1 MDIIPIL
8 IFVAGSVFG
17 AGLFW
22 VLSQRLT
29 TAQKQDHD
37 NIKAEFGDLS
47 KQALDQNLDS
57 FLKLAEN
64 KFSELLKSSDNQL
77 NQKKEL
83 IDQSIVEMKSKL
95 EGLDKSTNELTGHVK
110 SSQKGIGDLADST
123 QKLSRILSSSQERG
137 QWGERMVED
146 ILSFIANDEDD
157 KNLEDLNDNN
167 EKNLIKNIVN
177 LNEKSVEDLMIP
189 RSEIIALDHD
199 KSYNEILEVIKDEGH
214 SRFPV
219 YKKNMDN
226 VIGFFHIKDFIKSS
240 QDTFQMNEIIRD
252 VLYVAPKSPI
262 LDLLKTM
269 RSSRIH
275 IGLVVDGVGGVDG
288 LVTIEDLV
296 EEIVGEIEDEHDAED
311 EEELVFK
318 KSDNS
323 ITVDASYRVED
334 LEEYFA
340 INIPRN
346 EDDETSSV
354 GGLVYEKINRI
365 PKNNEIIDFN
375 DELRIKI
382 IKSNNRKI
390 EIVEVNKNN

>member
-1 MDIIPIL
+1 MNTNNADKTSSWKNWIIKKL
-8 IFVAGSVFG
+8 
-17 AGLFW
+17 
-22 VLSQRLT
+22 LS
-29 TAQKQDHD
+29 
-37 NIKAEFGDLS
+37 N
-47 KQALDQNLDS
+47 
-57 FLKLAEN
+57 
-64 KFSELLKSSDNQL
+64 
-77 NQKKEL
+77 
-83 IDQSIVEMKSKL
+83 
-95 EGLDKSTNELTGHVK
+95 
-110 SSQKGIGDLADST
+110 DST
-123 QKLSRILSSSQERG
+123 K
-137 QWGERMVED
+137 ED
-146 ILSFIANDEDD
+146 ILNFIANDEDD

-189 RSEIIALDHD
+189 RSEIIAIDHN
-199 KSYNEILEVIKDEGH
+199 KSYNEILGVIKEEGH

-219 YKKNMDN
+219 YKKNIDN

-252 VLYVAPKSPI
+252 LLYVAPKSPI

-311 EEELVFK
+311 EEELVYK

-323 ITVDASYRVED
+323 IIVDASYRVED
-334 LEEYFA
+334 LEEFFA

-346 EDDETSSV
+346 ANDETSSV

-382 IKSNNRKI
+382 VKSNNRKI

>member
-1 MDIIPIL
+1 MNTNSADKTSSWKNWIIKKL
-8 IFVAGSVFG
+8 IS
-17 AGLFW
+17 
-22 VLSQRLT
+22 
-29 TAQKQDHD
+29 
-37 NIKAEFGDLS
+37 N
-47 KQALDQNLDS
+47 
-57 FLKLAEN
+57 
-64 KFSELLKSSDNQL
+64 
-77 NQKKEL
+77 
-83 IDQSIVEMKSKL
+83 
-95 EGLDKSTNELTGHVK
+95 
-110 SSQKGIGDLADST
+110 DST
-123 QKLSRILSSSQERG
+123 K
-137 QWGERMVED
+137 ED
-146 ILSFIANDEDD
+146 ILNFIANDEDD
-157 KNLEDLNDNN
+157 KTLEDLNDNN

-199 KSYNEILEVIKDEGH
+199 KSYNEILEIIKEEGH

-219 YKKNMDN
+219 YKKNIDN

-240 QDTFQMNEIIRD
+240 QDTFQMSKIIRD

-311 EEELVFK
+311 GEELVYS

-334 LEEYFA
+334 LEEFFA
-340 INIPRN
+340 IDIPRN
-346 EDDETSSV
+346 ENDETFSV

-365 PKNNEIIDFN
+365 PKNNEVIDFN
-375 DELRIKI
+375 EELRIKI
-382 IKSNNRKI
+382 VKSNNRKI